1 MELFISNNNRFTL
14 VLFKPISDHTV
25 RWLAIISIQ
34 WRRISVLILICTKL
48 LNSMD
53 TQKMETKRSCQLK
66 SFSLITCKLVSRKKL
81 YTIKI
86 YIKSRLHY
94 IDINAYQRITRVSTN
109 RRTGRK
115 QNVYTY
121 SVRAPFSSYLGAQ
134 MINQSII

>member
-34 WRRISVLILICTKL
+34 WRRISVLILICIKL

-81 YTIKI
+81 FTIKI

-94 IDINAYQRITRVSTN
+94 NDINAYQRITRVSTWIE
-109 RRTGRK
+109 GRGENK
-115 QNVYTY
+115 T
-121 SVRAPFSSYLGAQ
+121 F
-134 MINQSII
+134 IHIQSEPHFPHIWGLRW